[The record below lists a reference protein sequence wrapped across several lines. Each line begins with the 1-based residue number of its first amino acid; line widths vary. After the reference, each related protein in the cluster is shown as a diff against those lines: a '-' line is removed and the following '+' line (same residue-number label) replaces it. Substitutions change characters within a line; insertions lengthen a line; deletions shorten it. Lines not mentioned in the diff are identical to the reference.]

1 MKRKSWLIAAAL
13 LSLAIQGCTER
24 VLAPPR
30 IDLKQHEVVGIIEF
44 ECSGQGELGP
54 FLTHR
59 FVDAIRRDQE
69 LVRIVLLGT
78 PEEVLADIGQSRLE
92 QNAYKAIGEKRQI
105 KTVFT
110 GNVDI
115 SDVKPSVAIG
125 QSLRYFGVSADVD
138 ATLNIQMVETDTGA
152 SLWSRSARA
161 VQRIGGVELFAD
173 KSFTFD
179 ADDPEDA
186 YGQLADSLVAAVT
199 NDFQCRWI
207 RVKKK
212 R

>member
-1 MKRKSWLIAAAL
+1 MRRTSWLFAATLLAL
-13 LSLAIQGCTER
+13 AAQGCTER

-44 ECSGQGELGP
+44 DCSGQGDLGP
-54 FLTHR
+54 FLTQR

-78 PEEVLADIGQSRLE
+78 PAEVLAGIGQSRLD
-92 QNAYKAIGEKRQI
+92 QNAFKAIGQKYQV

-110 GNVDI
+110 GDVVV
-115 SDVKPSVAIG
+115 SDVKPKVSIG
-125 QSLRYFGVSADVD
+125 QSLTHLGVSADVD
-138 ATLNIQMVETDTGA
+138 ATLNAQMVETETGA

-161 VQRIGGVELFAD
+161 VQRIGGVEIFGN
-173 KSFTFD
+173 KGFIFD
-179 ADDPEDA
+179 ADDPENA
-186 YGQLADSLVAAVT
+186 YGRLADCLVEAVT
-199 NDFQCRWI
+199 HDFRCHWI

-212 R
+212 

>member
-30 IDLKQHEVVGIIEF
+30 IDLKEHEVVGIIEF
-44 ECSGQGELGP
+44 DCSDEGELGP
-54 FLTHR
+54 FLTGR
-59 FVDAIRRDQE
+59 FVEAIRRDQE

-78 PEEVLADIGQSRLE
+78 PEDVLADIGQSRLD
-92 QNAYKAIGEKRQI
+92 QDAYKAIGQKRQI

-115 SDVKPSVAIG
+115 SEVKPSVAIG
-125 QSLRYFGVSADVD
+125 KNLSFFGVSADVD
-138 ATLNIQMVETDTGA
+138 ATLNTQMVETDTGA

-161 VQRIGGVELFAD
+161 VQRIGGVEIFGD

-199 NDFQCRWI
+199 DDFQSHWM

-212 R
+212 

>member
-1 MKRKSWLIAAAL
+1 MIRKAWLIAAAL
-13 LSLAIQGCTER
+13 LTLAIQGCTER

-44 ECSGQGELGP
+44 DCSDQGELGP

-78 PEEVLADIGQSRLE
+78 PEDILADIGQSSLD
-92 QNAYKAIGEKRQI
+92 QNAFKTIGQKRQI

-110 GNVDI
+110 GNVI
-115 SDVKPSVAIG
+115 VSDVKPSIEIG
-125 QSLRYFGVSADVD
+125 QSLTSIGASADVD
-138 ATLNIQMVETDTGA
+138 AILNTQMVETDTGA
-152 SLWSRSARA
+152 SIWSRSARG
-161 VQRIGGVELFAD
+161 VQRIGGVEIFGD

-179 ADDPEDA
+179 ADDPENA
-186 YGQLADSLVAAVT
+186 YSRLADSLVEAVT
-199 NDFQCRWI
+199 HDFRGHWI

-212 R
+212 

>member
-1 MKRKSWLIAAAL
+1 MRRKSWLITATL
-13 LSLAIQGCTER
+13 LTLAIQGCTER

-30 IDLKQHEVVGIIEF
+30 IDLKQQEVVGIIEF
-44 ECSGQGELGP
+44 DCSDQGELGP

-78 PEEVLADIGQSRLE
+78 PEDVLADIGQSRLD
-92 QNAYKAIGEKRQI
+92 QNAFKAIGQKRQI

-110 GNVDI
+110 GNVVI
-115 SDVKPSVAIG
+115 SDVKPNVAIG
-125 QSLRYFGVSADVD
+125 QSLTYFGVSADVD
-138 ATLNIQMVETDTGA
+138 ATLNTQMVETDTGA

-161 VQRIGGVELFAD
+161 VQRIGGVEIFGD

-179 ADDPEDA
+179 AEDPEDA
-186 YGQLADSLVAAVT
+186 YSHLADSLVKAVT
-199 NDFQCRWI
+199 HDFRCHWV

-212 R
+212 

>member
-1 MKRKSWLIAAAL
+1 MRRKFWLIAAAL
-13 LSLAIQGCTER
+13 LTLAIQGCTER

-44 ECSGQGELGP
+44 DCSGQGELGP

-59 FVDAIRRDQE
+59 FVDAVRRDQG
-69 LVRIVLLGT
+69 LVRIALLGT
-78 PEEVLADIGQSRLE
+78 PADVLADIGQSRLD
-92 QNAYKAIGEKRQI
+92 QNAFKAIGQKHQI

-110 GNVDI
+110 GSVVV

-125 QSLRYFGVSADVD
+125 QSLTYFGVSADVD
-138 ATLNIQMVETDTGA
+138 ATLNAQMVETDTGA

-161 VQRIGGVELFAD
+161 VQRVGGVEIFGD

-186 YGQLADSLVAAVT
+186 YGRLADSLVEAVT
-199 NDFQCRWI
+199 HDFRCRWI

-212 R
+212 K